1 MTINIVDS
9 VLLPWLNNQ
18 ECLGL
23 IYGVV
28 CCLMSIVRL
37 TVVEIDFNGKKCLFL
52 WQSKQMSSLKFIL
65 CVLVPV
71 LLHQSYSE
79 LPEFH
84 LPNLIAR
91 FHVLIRG

>member
-1 MTINIVDS
+1 M
-9 VLLPWLNNQ
+9 VLYVALCQ
-18 ECLGL
+18 SSG
-23 IYGVV
+23 
-28 CCLMSIVRL
+28 RL
-37 TVVEIDFNGKKCLFL
+37 SVVEIDFNGKKCLFL

-71 LLHQSYSE
+71 LLHQSYLE